1 MDGPNTL
8 GPRIHC
14 SWAASS
20 EGMGGNP
27 PCKPRVDGFL
37 STVERYSLPSRSESL
52 VRLIQRR
59 PTKRVVHEK
68 AARPGG
74 FDQSVPCGGFSLAA
88 RSLASRSSYI
98 CVCVFRVSFR
108 PPRRRFSSIK
118 AEASAW
124 VKPNSGT
131 PLFNPRFGFQF
142 CIRKRYPYF
151 PLAGVARG
159 WGAFGGARRI
169 RRTRFRTVAAFQC
182 QIRIPPPPKN
192 ENPPS
197 WRLFVVVGRVTQ
209 TGRFRG
215 PFFPSELNL
224 ALSPAPAPG

>member
-159 WGAFGGARRI
+159 WGRSGVRGESAGHDSAQLLRFSARFESPLHQKTKIRPRGGFSLLWA
-169 RRTRFRTVAAFQC
+169 V
-182 QIRIPPPPKN
+182 
-192 ENPPS
+192 
-197 WRLFVVVGRVTQ
+197 
-209 TGRFRG
+209 
-215 PFFPSELNL
+215 
-224 ALSPAPAPG
+224 